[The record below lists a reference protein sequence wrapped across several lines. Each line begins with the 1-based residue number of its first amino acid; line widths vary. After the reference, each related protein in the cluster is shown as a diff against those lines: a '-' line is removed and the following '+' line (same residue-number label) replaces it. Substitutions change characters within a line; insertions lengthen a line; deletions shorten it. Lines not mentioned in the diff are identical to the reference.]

1 MLDVAS
7 IHPDLYAGDRPTSYF
22 RECAQVRGDLKLQLA
37 EVLQADGFH
46 LYMLPSTSS
55 ALATILLAASQAGF
69 QFTRSEP
76 DRQHYQ
82 PFLPFF
88 SGPPRTGAPT
98 LTFRTHVSPTTGRV
112 DEIAASGPAIVDGA
126 QSLGTCLT
134 QALLD
139 KAEVA
144 LAPLHKHLG
153 LGVGI
158 AVVMVQS
165 SSPLAETFGQTLGL
179 VEGGAQSLCVLSDA
193 RRRLSESGGA
203 VFNKA
208 TIVIDAAVHTAC
220 ERLGLRVL
228 GSSGPPFACVTTLD
242 GSDIAQRLTPGSWR
256 HFKDFNVGRLSFDR
270 RGRRE
275 ASPVDCTEMLIDR
288 LRYLAGG

>member
-1 MLDVAS
+1 
-7 IHPDLYAGDRPTSYF
+7 
-22 RECAQVRGDLKLQLA
+22 
-37 EVLQADGFH
+37 VLQADGFD

-55 ALATILLAASQAGF
+55 ALATILLAASQAGLECA
-69 QFTRSEP
+69 RSGP
-76 DRQHYQ
+76 DRQHYP

-88 SGPPRTGAPT
+88 SDTAKTGAPT
-98 LTFRTHVSPTTGRV
+98 LTFHTHVSPTTGRV
-112 DEIAASGPAIVDGA
+112 DEIATSEVAIVDGA

-134 QALLD
+134 EALLGN
-139 KAEVA
+139 AEVA

-158 AVVMVQS
+158 AIVMVRS
-165 SSPLAETFGQTLGL
+165 ASPLADAFGRTLGT
-179 VEGGAQSLCVLSDA
+179 VEAGAQSLCVLSDA

-208 TIVIDAAVHTAC
+208 TIVIDAIVHTAC

-242 GSDIAQRLTPGSWR
+242 GSDIAQRLRPGSWR
-256 HFKDFNVGRLSFDR
+256 HFKEFNVGRLSFDR
-270 RGRRE
+270 RERRE
-275 ASPVDCTEMLIDR
+275 TSPADCTEMLIDR
-288 LRYLAGG
+288 LRHLAGG